1 MPALDVRE
9 QFVEVRGV
17 NIQAILFDLGGVL
30 VDWDGTTPLVELS
43 HGRLSAEQARRC
55 WLQSPWVRRLE
66 TGQCE
71 PLEFARGML
80 DELKLDAS
88 LAPEGFLAAFRSWD
102 KGPFPGAGKILRQL
116 QPRYTLACLSNNNAL
131 HWSNPPLQSLL
142 KHFRHSFVSFEIG
155 LMKPD
160 RAAFEYAVRA
170 IGLPPEVILFLD
182 DNIECVR
189 AARGLGLM
197 ASQARGLAGVHQALA
212 VAGIM
217 IESE

>member
-1 MPALDVRE
+1 MK
-9 QFVEVRGV
+9 
-17 NIQAILFDLGGVL
+17 IQAILFDLGGVL

-66 TGQCE
+66 TGQCQ

-88 LAPEGFLAAFRSWD
+88 LTLEEFLEAFRSWD
-102 KGPFPGAGKILRQL
+102 KGPFPGAEKILKQL
-116 QPRYTLACLSNNNAL
+116 QPRYTLACLSNNNVL

-142 KHFRHSFVSFEIG
+142 KHFRHCFVSFEIG

-160 RAAFEYAVRA
+160 RAVFEYAVGG
-170 IGLPPEVILFLD
+170 IGLPPENILFLD
-182 DNIECVR
+182 DNIECVLAAR
-189 AARGLGLM
+189 ARGLR
-197 ASQARGLAGVHQALA
+197 ACQALGLAGVQQALA
-212 VAGIM
+212 HAGIQ
-217 IESE
+217 IDNG